1 MGAKDIQE
9 AVQRLQHLE
18 RLVDAYGHLLIAA
31 ELERALPALVPI
43 LATGEVTESEAGG
56 LLKEIL
62 QRGPSGLLAE
72 LEELER
78 IGRAVKDPQ
87 IYAALNRVRDMFLYV
102 ARYNAAALL
111 RRLEQGAQA
120 GLAASLQKEVQAF
133 MQGVARVAP
142 ISATDLDE
150 VFADEELLGSEQP
163 PAERGNGSDGPGGA
177 MTEPVVRTAERTPQR
192 AEALVSPTQDLG
204 ALDDPPAVEEAV
216 DEPLRAP
223 WPQHSE
229 EPAAESQVAQ
239 LAGANGSADVLA
251 ESIDSVRDR
260 IEVFNDMLQ
269 RWAASER
276 LNPETSPLVRR
287 GRLTPDRCRDLYRE
301 LLTAGA
307 VSILDHLA
315 SLNEANG
322 EADDQARALRGRI
335 VDGAVG
341 SIPRLLGILSAGEQL
356 DTEVDG
362 VRGEQARV
370 LADLVDYLSRAAD
383 LYAAGSPLRDR
394 LHYLARE
401 LRAVAGD

>member
-9 AVQRLQHLE
+9 TVQRLQHLE

-56 LLKEIL
+56 LLKGIL

-111 RRLEQGAQA
+111 RRLEQRAQA
-120 GLAASLQKEVQAF
+120 GPAASLQKEVQAF

-142 ISATDLDE
+142 ISGTDLDE

-163 PAERGNGSDGPGGA
+163 PAERGNGSDGPGGS
-177 MTEPVVRTAERTPQR
+177 MTEPVVRTEERTPQR

-204 ALDDPPAVEEAV
+204 MLDDPPAVEEAT

-223 WPQHSE
+223 WLPDPE
-229 EPAAESQVAQ
+229 EPAAAAEVEP
-239 LAGANGSADVLA
+239 LRRANGSTAVSE
-251 ESIDSVRDR
+251 ESLDWMRDR
-260 IEVFNDMLQ
+260 IEAFNDMLQ

-276 LNPETSPLVRR
+276 LNPEASPLVRR
-287 GRLTPDRCRDLYRE
+287 GRLTPDRCRELYRE
-301 LLTAGA
+301 LLAAGA
-307 VSILDHLA
+307 VPILEHLA
-315 SLNEANG
+315 ALSEANG
-322 EADDQARALRGRI
+322 AEGEQARALRGRI

-370 LADLVDYLSRAAD
+370 LEDLVDYLSRAAD

-394 LHYLARE
+394 LLYLARE
-401 LRAVAGD
+401 LGAVAGD